1 MSDPHGTVP
10 VTPPRTLPVVPLLR
24 RALGPL
30 LAVALP
36 YLAVTPAFAQ
46 QQTDPAAA
54 ADTGVIAAAPA
65 DDAPGAPSPPAAAAY
80 PTTAI
85 ADYVL
90 GCMAANGNSYIA
102 LQQCSCSIDYI
113 AARMPWADYEQAGT
127 VMQVQ
132 LDRGQRGLFYRDSSW
147 AKQRVQ
153 QLENLQAQSTLECF

>member
-1 MSDPHGTVP
+1 MAVPHPTSP
-10 VTPPRTLPVVPLLR
+10 VTSPVTSPATVSARRTF
-24 RALGPL
+24 GPL
-30 LAVALP
+30 CAAAL
-36 YLAVTPAFAQ
+36 LCLPATATFAQ

-54 ADTGVIAAAPA
+54 TDTTVIAAAPA
-65 DDAPGAPSPPAAAAY
+65 DDAPAAPPPPAAAVY

>member
-1 MSDPHGTVP
+1 MRRPARVGAGALAATARSMLAMLAMLML
-10 VTPPRTLPVVPLLR
+10 VTAPLGA
-24 RALGPL
+24 AL
-30 LAVALP
+30 
-36 YLAVTPAFAQ
+36 AQ
-46 QQTDPAAA
+46 DSTDEQSV
-54 ADTGVIAAAPA
+54 GAAPA
-65 DDAPGAPSPPAAAAY
+65 AIGY
-80 PTTAI
+80 PTVVI

-113 AARMPWADYEQAGT
+113 AARMPYPDYERAGT

-147 AKQRVQ
+147 AKRRVE